1 MCRIVFSLELLSTPL
16 IVYAT
21 YQRLGLLPS
30 KPLFP
35 PLRGLIPFTQAS
47 PIQAPPFPSRMS
59 AAVLYTWAA
68 SILESP
74 LVLSLIWRHASNV
87 VQNAIREPFVTYICK
102 PDRPDEHTIKETTE
116 RRKSYRSMLT
126 KPPSFWRSFVRGTLS
141 FVGWTA
147 YEPVSQAFPTQSLD
161 SRHDDAVT
169 SPQPERQATALVALA
184 SPREPQELLTT
195 DTRGEGTAVA
205 QEQASL
211 SEREHEDHPRTTQDV
226 LAAPVPGTSP
236 PPTDSQVSRRP
247 RKRHRVTPFSEESA
261 MMLDTVLSGCITELI
276 LLPLRTVIMG
286 KMARSFANNPGLAR
300 QGVWAPFAP
309 WSGGAGSVVGL
320 RALGTVAGKV
330 ALCYAIELLIGL
342 GVWGCEWALVT
353 SVGRRYFNW
362 GKL

>member
-1 MCRIVFSLELLSTPL
+1 MCRIVFSLELLAAPL

-35 PLRGLIPFTQAS
+35 PLRGLIPFTQVS
-47 PIQAPPFPSRMS
+47 PIQALPFPSRMS

-87 VQNAIREPFVTYICK
+87 VQNAIREPFVAYICK

-116 RRKSYRSMLT
+116 RRNSYRSMLT

-147 YEPVSQAFPTQSLD
+147 YEPVSQAFLTQSLD

-169 SPQPERQATALVALA
+169 SPQPERQATALAA
-184 SPREPQELLTT
+184 PGSPRGLQELPNT
-195 DTRGEGTAVA
+195 DTRHEGTAVA
-205 QEQASL
+205 QEQDTL
-211 SEREHEDHPRTTQDV
+211 NEREHGEYPPTAQDV
-226 LAAPVPGTSP
+226 PEVAMAGLPPIPTS
-236 PPTDSQVSRRP
+236 SHCRRSRP
-247 RKRHRVTPFSEESA
+247 RHRVTPFSEEPA

-276 LLPLRTVIMG
+276 LLPLRAVILGNMVKG
-286 KMARSFANNPGLAR
+286 FTGNPGLAR
-300 QGVWAPFAP
+300 QEIRAPFAP
-309 WSGGAGSVVGL
+309 WNGGMSSVVGL
-320 RALGTVAGKV
+320 RALGSAASKV